1 MTSVREHEDLALD
14 GAGLHAALQVAERW
28 LERNREALNAI
39 NVYPVPDGDTGTN
52 MLLTLR
58 SALAAAPAS
67 ATVGALCKALAEAAL
82 LGARGNSGVIL
93 SQMLRGFADALE
105 GCTELGGE
113 ELRTALAGASRSA
126 YAAVPEPVE
135 GTMLTVLREASEAAT
150 ARAGDRDLD
159 SLLATAVEAAE
170 ASVQRTPEL
179 LPRLR
184 EAGVVDAGGQGVAV
198 LLTGL
203 LYGIR
208 GEPLPEAPPTPTGVV
223 DLGGVEHEGHGYCVE
238 FVVQGE
244 QLDRAAIAA
253 ALTEARG
260 DSLLVVGD
268 ASALHVHV
276 HMDDPGPALSAG
288 AAHGGLQAVKVDNMQ
303 AQHERWAAGHEQGAT
318 ASMAPP
324 AAIGLVAVAQGD
336 GLQAAFREL
345 GATAIVDGGATNNP
359 SAGELLE
366 ASRRAGSE
374 RVFVLP
380 NDANVLM
387 AAEQAAQQE
396 PELIRVIATRSVAAG
411 LAAAVCFVPGEP
423 PETIEQQ
430 LRAAAE
436 AVRCVEVTR
445 AVRDSA
451 VDGVEVSAGDAIVLV
466 DGRLVARG
474 DDLEGALIAGLAQA
488 LDGSIELVS
497 VYLGADAPAGAAERV
512 AELIEGVQA
521 GVAVEVVPGGQPHYP
536 YILGLE

>member
-1 MTSVREHEDLALD
+1 MTTVREHEDLALD
-14 GAGLHAALQVAERW
+14 GARLHAALQVAERW

-58 SALAAAPAS
+58 SALAEAPAS
-67 ATVGALCKALAEAAL
+67 ATVGELGKALAEAAL

-105 GCTELGGE
+105 GCTALGGAELG
-113 ELRTALAGASRSA
+113 TALASASRAA

-135 GTMLTVLREASEAAT
+135 GTMLTVLREAAEACT
-150 ARAGDRDLD
+150 ALDGDRDLD

-198 LLTGL
+198 LLAGL

-208 GEPLPEAPPTPTGVV
+208 GEPLPDAPPTPTGVV

-244 QLDRAAIAA
+244 QLDRTAIAA

-268 ASALHVHV
+268 ASALHVHMHV
-276 HMDDPGPALSAG
+276 DDPGPALSAG

-318 ASMAPP
+318 APP
-324 AAIGLVAVAQGD
+324 AIGLVAVAQGD
-336 GLQAAFREL
+336 GLRAAFREL

-359 SAGELLE
+359 SAGELIE
-366 ASRRAGSE
+366 AARRAGRE
-374 RVFVLP
+374 HVFLLP

-396 PELIRVIATRSVAAG
+396 PELIRVIPTRSVAAG

-423 PETIEQQ
+423 PEAIEEQ
-430 LRAAAE
+430 LRAAAD

-451 VDGVEVSAGDAIVLV
+451 VDGVEVRAGDAIVLV

-474 DDLEGALIAGLAQA
+474 DDLDGALLAGLEQV